1 MTNELPRPRR
11 QASVPRLSGKLLVP
25 TLPGRVLQRRRLFS
39 LLDLGVERAVTLVA
53 APAGSGK
60 TILLTS
66 WLAAT
71 PDSSP
76 VAWMSLDSGDNDPVR
91 FWTHVL
97 AAFTHVGAV
106 PADSDLHAMAADAQA
121 CLTMAPRFVEQVD
134 SLDEPIV
141 LVLDDLHELT
151 DRGVLAGIEFLV
163 RHPPSSLRLVLST
176 RADPPL
182 PLHRLLLTQSLS
194 EIRAADLAFTVAEVA
209 ELLEEYEYRPLLSDS
224 DMAMLYTRTEGWA
237 AGVRLAAV
245 SMQGHPN
252 PHRFV
257 VELAGDDRSLSG
269 YLVSEVLDRQTPE
282 QRSFMIRTSVV
293 TELSGGLADALT
305 DGSDGEL
312 TLARLASANAFL
324 VPADQR
330 RDWYRYHPLFAELLR
345 YELRREIPDQVGQLH
360 RRAARWYVSQGLTVA
375 AVEQLVLA
383 KAWHSVAELIA
394 QTGLRLAMRGAW
406 PDFRELVDR
415 VPDDVIRTEPEL
427 ALLAAAERLGSG
439 RDDAVGCL
447 RVAREQERRLTQ
459 ERHAPYRLLMAIC
472 GIRWARRVGDLDE
485 VVAAAHD
492 ALAVVRLTEGGSRAV
507 AWSGG
512 AAAFALSALGIA
524 ELWLG
529 RLDAAEEH
537 LEAAQAA
544 ARWADLDE
552 VRVECLSHLA
562 VLEAMTGRLT
572 AALGREETIAL
583 IADEGEPGASHS
595 ASTAAVLLALA
606 MTHLQRNDL
615 GAARRHL
622 GQATPIATACDNR
635 PVAVLAKIVE
645 SRLRYAGGDMLAA
658 FSQLRAAR
666 QIARRDPPPLLSR
679 WLAMTEVELHL
690 AVDDVR
696 SAHLRLGQENAGDQ
710 RRTTS
715 EQLAQ
720 ARVLLGE
727 SDPGGAFDILSTVLN
742 DVDSSRDPA
751 TSAQGWLLLS
761 RASHVLGR
769 TDEAAIALGRAIDLS
784 EPEDN
789 RRVVLDAGTFSPSLL
804 VHYRSRID
812 SSWPFLDELVQVALT
827 PVTAAASPL
836 APVIEPLSKRERDVL
851 GYLPS
856 MLTFEEIGSE
866 LYISVNTT
874 KSHVRSIYRKLG
886 VVGRRDAVSRA
897 RQLYLLRS

>member
-1 MTNELPRPRR
+1 
-11 QASVPRLSGKLLVP
+11 
-25 TLPGRVLQRRRLFS
+25 
-39 LLDLGVERAVTLVA
+39 
-53 APAGSGK
+53 
-60 TILLTS
+60 
-66 WLAAT
+66 
-71 PDSSP
+71 
-76 VAWMSLDSGDNDPVR
+76 
-91 FWTHVL
+91 
-97 AAFTHVGAV
+97 
-106 PADSDLHAMAADAQA
+106 
-121 CLTMAPRFVEQVD
+121 
-134 SLDEPIV
+134 
-141 LVLDDLHELT
+141 
-151 DRGVLAGIEFLV
+151 
-163 RHPPSSLRLVLST
+163 
-176 RADPPL
+176 
-182 PLHRLLLTQSLS
+182 
-194 EIRAADLAFTVAEVA
+194 
-209 ELLEEYEYRPLLSDS
+209 
-224 DMAMLYTRTEGWA
+224 
-237 AGVRLAAV
+237 
-245 SMQGHPN
+245 MQGHPN

-269 YLVSEVLDRQTPE
+269 YLVSEVLDRQPPE
-282 QRSFMIRTSVV
+282 QRSFMIRTAVV

-305 DGSDGEL
+305 DGGDGEL

-324 VPADQR
+324 VPTDER
-330 RDWYRYHPLFAELLR
+330 HDWYRYHPLFAELLR
-345 YELRREIPDQVGQLH
+345 YELRRELPDHVGELH
-360 RRAARWYVSQGLTVA
+360 RRAARWYVSQGLAAA

-383 KAWHSVAELIA
+383 KDWRSAAELIA
-394 QTGLRLAMRGAW
+394 QSGLDLVLREEW
-406 PDFRELVDR
+406 PDFRELVNR
-415 VPDDVIRTEPEL
+415 IPGAVIRTEPEL
-427 ALLAAAERLGSG
+427 SLLVAAEQLGSG

-472 GIRWARRVGDLDE
+472 RIRWARRVGDLDE

-512 AAAFALSALGIA
+512 ATAFALSALGVA

-572 AALGREETIAL
+572 AALEREETIAL
-583 IADEGEPGASHS
+583 LADEGEPRASHS

-606 MTHLQRNDL
+606 MTHLQRNNI
-615 GAARRHL
+615 GAARHHL
-622 GQATPIATACDNR
+622 GQATPIATACDSR
-635 PVAVLAKIVE
+635 PLAVLAKIVE
-645 SRLRYAGGDMLAA
+645 SRLRYARGDMLAA

-696 SAHLRLGQENAGDQ
+696 SARVRLVRGGTGD
-710 RRTTS
+710 RWRTTS
-715 EQLAQ
+715 GQLAQ
-720 ARVLLGE
+720 ARVLLAE
-727 SDPGGAFDILSTVLN
+727 ADPGEALNILSAVLEGAG
-742 DVDSSRDPA
+742 SSRDPA
-751 TSAQGWLLLS
+751 TSAQAWMLRS
-761 RASHVLGR
+761 RASHALGR
-769 TDEAAIALGRAIDLS
+769 TDEAAIALGRAIDIS

-836 APVIEPLSKRERDVL
+836 APVIEPLSQRERDVL

-856 MLTFEEIGSE
+856 MLTFVEIGSE

-897 RQLYLLRS
+897 RQLHLLRS

>member
-1 MTNELPRPRR
+1 M
-11 QASVPRLSGKLLVP
+11 
-25 TLPGRVLQRRRLFS
+25 
-39 LLDLGVERAVTLVA
+39 TLVA

-71 PDSSP
+71 PDSNP

-209 ELLEEYEYRPLLSDS
+209 ELLEEYEYRSLLSDS

-324 VPADQR
+324 VPTDER

-360 RRAARWYVSQGLTVA
+360 RRAARWYVSQGLTTA

-383 KAWHSVAELIA
+383 KDWRSAGDLIA
-394 QTGLRLAMRGAW
+394 HHGLDLVLREAW
-406 PDFRELVDR
+406 PDFRRLVDCIPSNAIR
-415 VPDDVIRTEPEL
+415 AEPDL
-427 ALLAAAERLGSG
+427 AFLVAAEQLGSG
-439 RDDAVGCL
+439 RDDAVGYL
-447 RVAREQERRLTQ
+447 RLAREQERSLTQ
-459 ERHAPYRLLMAIC
+459 DRHAPFRLLLAIC
-472 GIRWARRVGDLDE
+472 RIRRARRVGDFDE
-485 VVAAAHD
+485 VVSAAHAALAMLRLTADGLRYVGSAAA
-492 ALAVVRLTEGGSRAV
+492 TAV
-507 AWSGG
+507 ALG
-512 AAAFALSALGIA
+512 ALGIA
-524 ELWLG
+524 ELW
-529 RLDAAEEH
+529 RAELDAAEGH

-552 VRVECLSHLA
+552 VHAECQSHLG
-562 VLEAMTGRLT
+562 LLKAMTGRLT
-572 AALGREETIAL
+572 AAVEHVEAAVMLA
-583 IADEGEPGASHS
+583 GEPSAVAS
-595 ASTAAVLLALA
+595 ASTAAVPLALA
-606 MTHLQRNDL
+606 LTHLQRNDL
-615 GAARRHL
+615 RAARHDL
-622 GQATPIATACDNR
+622 DWAISVATACGNR
-635 PVAVLAKIVE
+635 ALSVLATIVE
-645 SRLRYAGGDMLAA
+645 SRLRYACGDILVA
-658 FSQLRAAR
+658 FSKARAAR
-666 QIARRDPPPLLSR
+666 QIVRTDPPPLLSQ

-696 SAHLRLGQENAGDQ
+696 SARLRLVQENAGD
-710 RRTTS
+710 RRPTTS

-720 ARVLLGE
+720 ARVLLAE
-727 SDPGGAFDILSTVLN
+727 SDPGGAFDILPTVLN
-742 DVDSSRDPA
+742 DAGSSRDPA
-751 TSAQGWLLLS
+751 TSAQAWLLIS

-836 APVIEPLSKRERDVL
+836 APVIEPLSQRERDVL

-856 MLTFEEIGSE
+856 MLTFLEIGSE

-897 RQLYLLRS
+897 RQLHLLRS